1 MTARLSLTLMTIL
14 ALASP
19 AIATAQTDD
28 PTGDYN
34 PKPRLTTTTPTTPK
48 PTKPTKPT
56 QKPTNEV
63 SPETATSPDSG
74 AAQTAPA
81 TAANADTT
89 PSKLAYT
96 GSNVALLGL
105 IGLLA
110 LTGGVALM
118 RSSRR
123 A

>member
-1 MTARLSLTLMTIL
+1 MTARLSLTIVTIL

-19 AIATAQTDD
+19 AVATAQTN
-28 PTGDYN
+28 DYTDK
-34 PKPRLTTTTPTTPK
+34 PKLTTTTPTTPK
-48 PTKPTKPT
+48 PATKPT

-81 TAANADTT
+81 TATNTGTT